1 MLKATLNRLIEG
13 DYLTAQE
20 AYSVMDHI
28 MKGHVSTEQLTS
40 LLSIMR
46 LRGETVSELLG
57 FTNGMRE
64 HMKTI
69 QHDEEVVVDTCGTGG
84 DGHSTFN
91 ISTAVAIVLAS
102 LDVKVAKHG
111 NRKVSS
117 SSGSADVLELL
128 GLPVES
134 TPEQAEERLVDQG
147 MTFLYA
153 PQYHQAMKH
162 AVPARKSLGFRT
174 FFNLLGPLSNPAN
187 SRHQVIGLY
196 DHSLGEKLAETLRSL
211 GSQHVLL
218 VTGQEGL
225 DEISISEPTDVVE
238 LHNGKIS
245 RYEITPEEMGLK
257 RGRLDD
263 IQVQNAMESARL
275 IRSIFEGTANESARN
290 IVILN
295 AAAGLYVSERVPS
308 IREGVSVVQDALDRD
323 VVLQYYQS
331 ICVRE
336 EGINYA

>member
-1 MLKATLNRLIEG
+1 MLKPILNRLVEG
-13 DYLTAQE
+13 EHLSDQE

-28 MKGHVSTEQLTS
+28 MKGHVSTEQITS

-46 LRGETVSELLG
+46 LRGENVSELVG
-57 FTNGMRE
+57 FTNGMRD

-69 QHDEEVVVDTCGTGG
+69 QHQEEVVVDTCGTGG

-102 LDVKVAKHG
+102 LNVKVAKHG

-128 GLPVES
+128 GIPVES
-134 TPEQAEERLVDQG
+134 TPEQAEARLTHHG

-162 AVPARKSLGFRT
+162 AVPARKALGFRT

-196 DHSLGEKLAETLRSL
+196 DTSLGEKLAETLHSL

-218 VTGQEGL
+218 VTGREGL
-225 DEISISEPTDVVE
+225 DEMSIVEPTDIVE
-238 LHNGKIS
+238 LRDGQIS
-245 RYEITPEEMGLK
+245 RSELRPEEVGLK
-257 RGRLDD
+257 RGNLKD
-263 IQVQNAMESARL
+263 IQVHNAMESSRL
-275 IRSIFEGTANESARN
+275 IQAVFEGTANESARD

-295 AAAGLYVSERVPS
+295 AAAGLYVSGMTES
-308 IREGVSVVQDALDRD
+308 IQAGVSVVKKAIDEE
-323 VVLQYYQS
+323 VVLNYYQS
-331 ICVRE
+331 ICSGK
-336 EGINYA
+336 EGVSNA

>member
-1 MLKATLNRLIEG
+1 MLKPFLNRLIEG
-13 DYLTAQE
+13 DRLSDQE
-20 AYSVMDHI
+20 AYTIMDHI
-28 MKGHVSTEQLTS
+28 MKGQVTTEQLTS
-40 LLSIMR
+40 LLSILR
-46 LRGETVSELLG
+46 LRGETVAELLG

-69 QHDEEVVVDTCGTGG
+69 QHQEEVVVDTCGTGG

-102 LDVKVAKHG
+102 MGVKVAKHG

-128 GLPVES
+128 GIPVES
-134 TPEQAEERLVDQG
+134 TSEQAEERLAHQG

-153 PQYHQAMKH
+153 PLYHQAMKH
-162 AVPARKSLGFRT
+162 AVPARKALGFRT

-196 DHSLGEKLAETLRSL
+196 DNSLGEKLAETLRSL

-218 VTGQEGL
+218 VTGKEGL
-225 DEISISEPTDVVE
+225 DEMSIAEPTDIVE
-238 LHNGKIS
+238 LKKGEIS
-245 RYEITPEEMGLK
+245 RVELKPEEVGLK
-257 RGRLDD
+257 RGNLKD

-275 IRSIFEGTANESARN
+275 IQEVFEGRSNESARD
-290 IVILN
+290 IVVLN
-295 AAAGLYVSERVPS
+295 AAAGLYVAGKTDS
-308 IREGVSVVQDALDRD
+308 IKDGVSIVKQAMDNGI
-323 VVLQYYQS
+323 VLNYYQS
-331 ICVRE
+331 IFSGK
-336 EGINYA
+336 EGVSNA